1 MFMKEDKNIYQEVD
15 INGKK
20 ENIIIKINDGSI
32 EDNNDFNFL
41 DDTMEIEIIE
51 DSHE

>member
-1 MFMKEDKNIYQEVD
+1 MKEDENIYQEIE

-41 DDTMEIEIIE
+41 EDTIELEVVDDN
-51 DSHE
+51 HE

>member
-1 MFMKEDKNIYQEVD
+1 MEKDENIYQEVN

-41 DDTMEIEIIE
+41 DDTIEIKVIE
-51 DSHE
+51 DNHE

>member
-1 MFMKEDKNIYQEVD
+1 MEKDENIYQEIE

-41 DDTMEIEIIE
+41 DDTIEIEVIE
-51 DSHE
+51 DNYE

>member
-1 MFMKEDKNIYQEVD
+1 MEKDENIYQEVN

-41 DDTMEIEIIE
+41 DDTIEIEVIE
-51 DSHE
+51 VNHE

>member
-1 MFMKEDKNIYQEVD
+1 MEKDENIYQEIE

-41 DDTMEIEIIE
+41 DDTIEIEVIE
-51 DSHE
+51 DNHE

>member
-1 MFMKEDKNIYQEVD
+1 MEKDENIYQEIE

-41 DDTMEIEIIE
+41 DDTIEIEVIE
-51 DSHE
+51 VNHE

>member
-1 MFMKEDKNIYQEVD
+1 MEKDENIYQEVN

-41 DDTMEIEIIE
+41 DDTIEIETIE
-51 DSHE
+51 DNYE

>member
-1 MFMKEDKNIYQEVD
+1 MEKDENIYQEVN

-41 DDTMEIEIIE
+41 DDTIEIEVIE
-51 DSHE
+51 DNHE